1 MSHEAGIADQ
11 KTEEPVDSLAQGLE
25 GNSDCRQKQIRTI
38 YLLNQIEIFALI
50 DSKLKCLG

>member
-25 GNSDCRQKQIRTI
+25 GKSGCRQKQIRTI
-38 YLLNQIEIFALI
+38 YLLNNLEIFDLPK
-50 DSKLKCLG
+50 DKRLG